1 MIYGEAIGFDTI
13 LWNLRNIVKNLSNF
27 GLGFLFVYQIFTYIF
42 SQGGDVKS
50 KLPEQIKK
58 CFIAGV
64 LIQISWFLMAT
75 LIDISTIAT
84 YGVGGLPLTLEK
96 DVIDSTKDSQ
106 KQRYTY
112 GFFMDMDLSKAD
124 PYNLYYKTKK
134 HYIPPC
140 YTDSELQGITFSGNL
155 VLTGG
160 ESPISLTGAVIDFI
174 VGIKD
179 NLNTGLN
186 LPLLT

>member
-1 MIYGEAIGFDTI
+1 LIYGEAIGFDTI

-42 SQGGDVKS
+42 SQGNDVKS
-50 KLPEQIKK
+50 KLPDQIKK

-64 LIQISWFLMAT
+64 LIQMSWFLMAT

-96 DVIDSTKDSQ
+96 DVIDSTKDA
-106 KQRYTY
+106 KEQRYTY

-124 PYNLYYKTKK
+124 PYDLYYKTKK

-140 YTDSELQGITFSGNL
+140 YTDPELQGITFSGNL